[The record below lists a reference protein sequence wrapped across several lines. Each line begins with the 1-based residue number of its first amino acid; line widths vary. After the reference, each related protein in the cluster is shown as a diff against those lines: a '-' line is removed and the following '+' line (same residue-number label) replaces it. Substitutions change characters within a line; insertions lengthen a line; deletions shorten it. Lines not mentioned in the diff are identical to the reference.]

1 MKFNIII
8 VFISLAIL
16 VHSSYA
22 ANDNN
27 DDDPTTIDVKTSTV
41 LPTTVT
47 TKQPDDKFE
56 CPSRFGYF
64 ADPKDPHK
72 FYICSNWEAVHKDCP
87 GNTRWNEDEETCT

>member
-22 ANDNN
+22 ANDN
-27 DDDPTTIDVKTSTV
+27 DDDPTTTV
-41 LPTTVT
+41 HPTTT
-47 TKQPDDKFE
+47 EQPDDKFE

>member
-22 ANDNN
+22 AND
-27 DDDPTTIDVKTSTV
+27 DPTTTV
-41 LPTTVT
+41 LSTTVT
-47 TKQPDDKFE
+47 TKQPDDEFE
-56 CPSRFGYF
+56 CPTRFGYF

>member
-27 DDDPTTIDVKTSTV
+27 DDPTTIDVKTSTV
-41 LPTTVT
+41 QPTTVT

-56 CPSRFGYF
+56 CPTRFGYF

-87 GNTRWNEDEETCT
+87 DYDLLW